1 MWGNNSFRLLKTKI
15 ADFASCWFCIV
26 VLSNGRLHTV
36 NLLEML
42 EWKTHFHT
50 HTPPLGTFSSL
61 KRNVLFFRCA
71 LQSFYVATSC
81 QLRRLESVSR
91 SPIYTHFNETVQ
103 GASVIRAFGE
113 QHRFIVQA
121 NKRVDF
127 NQTSYFPRFVA
138 TRLGL
143 IETTN
148 SPCSTCSGKRK
159 YPVDVVTGVH
169 CSVSDFF

>member
-1 MWGNNSFRLLKTKI
+1 
-15 ADFASCWFCIV
+15 
-26 VLSNGRLHTV
+26 
-36 NLLEML
+36 ML

-50 HTPPLGTFSSL
+50 HTPPLGTFGSL

-121 NKRVDF
+121 NKRIDF